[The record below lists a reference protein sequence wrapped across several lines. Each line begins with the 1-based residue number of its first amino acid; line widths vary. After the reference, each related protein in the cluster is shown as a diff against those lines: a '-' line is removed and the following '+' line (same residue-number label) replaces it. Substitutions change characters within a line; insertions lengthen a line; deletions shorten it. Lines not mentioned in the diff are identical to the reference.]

1 MSTSKNG
8 GATTTRRVKLSK
20 CTTTELYKA
29 LIAVHNHF
37 RYRTVRNDAKK
48 PFPVPQ
54 IAEMAYGYVV
64 QASDTRKTDKDG
76 FQNIRNFQPTE
87 LLNTR
92 NFWESRGIRKGMLP
106 NIVKTDP
113 HSGNEIECYMTMNG
127 IPIDPNAEAVA
138 SKLRAMILF
147 PGSVTLEALGIIEEA
162 LNMYIDDEGR
172 TRRNQEGPYGVIER
186 LQQAHIM
193 LQNALFADRQ
203 KIADKIKET
212 TGKLVKK

>member
-76 FQNIRNFQPTE
+76 FQNIKNFQPTE

-106 NIVKTDP
+106 NIVKIDP
-113 HSGNEIECYMTMNG
+113 HSGNEIECYMTMTG
-127 IPIDPNAEAVA
+127 VEIDPTSVEVTRRLQA
-138 SKLRAMILF
+138 LITF

-162 LNMYIDDEGR
+162 LA
-172 TRRNQEGPYGVIER
+172 T
-186 LQQAHIM
+186 
-193 LQNALFADRQ
+193 
-203 KIADKIKET
+203 
-212 TGKLVKK
+212 

>member
-29 LIAVHNHF
+29 LIAVHNYF

-48 PFPVPQ
+48 PFPVAQ

-127 IPIDPNAEAVA
+127 IPIDLNAEAVA
-138 SKLRAMILF
+138 SKL
-147 PGSVTLEALGIIEEA
+147 
-162 LNMYIDDEGR
+162 
-172 TRRNQEGPYGVIER
+172 
-186 LQQAHIM
+186 
-193 LQNALFADRQ
+193 
-203 KIADKIKET
+203 
-212 TGKLVKK
+212 